1 MKICLLHNDAAGDG
15 ASRDELRALLESH
28 GHELIHIV
36 DSDGDL
42 QQALDDNVELV
53 VAAGGDGTVAR
64 AADALHGTTRSLAL
78 LPLGTANNIASSLG
92 IDGNLSDMVARWRRA
107 RPTALDLGIVHGS
120 WGESRFIEGMGA
132 GLVPSGI
139 ATMDAEPIPDGE
151 STDERI
157 KRALSRFLDIA
168 RNLKPRP
175 WRVVVDGHEL
185 HEELLLLEVL
195 NMRAIG
201 PNLRLTRSV
210 NPSDG
215 KLSLVTAGVEHRA
228 ALVTYLENRL
238 DGQAGDLRL
247 PTRLVQQVEI
257 EGLDEIHIDD
267 AVRHW
272 PTMGAV
278 SVGIEPAAIRVLL

>member
-15 ASRDELRALLESH
+15 ASRDELRVLLEAH

-42 QQALDDNVELV
+42 QQALGDDVDLV
-53 VAAGGDGTVAR
+53 VAAGGDGTVSR
-64 AADALHGTTRSLAL
+64 AASALHGTTRSLAL

-92 IDGNLSDMVARWRRA
+92 IGGSLADMVARWQRA
-107 RPTALDLGIVHGS
+107 HPTALDLGIVHGS

-139 ATMDAEPIPDGE
+139 ATMDAEPIPEGE

-157 KRALSRFLDIA
+157 RRALSRFLDIA
-168 RNLKPRP
+168 ANLKTRR
-175 WRVVVDGHEL
+175 WRVVIDGHES
-185 HEELLLLEVL
+185 HEQLLLLEVL

-215 KLSLVTAGVEHRA
+215 KLSLVTAGAEHRA
-228 ALVTYLENRL
+228 TLVAYLQDRL
-238 DGQAGDLRL
+238 DGRAGDLRL
-247 PTRLVQQVEI
+247 PTRLVRQVEI
-257 EGLDEIHIDD
+257 EGLDEIHVDD
-267 AVRHW
+267 EVRHW
-272 PTMGAV
+272 PTMGTVA
-278 SVGIEPAAIRVLL
+278 VGIEPGAVRVLL